1 MSVNDFFIRCSLNM
15 SPQPQPAI
23 IKVAPA
29 KDDISNLDA
38 ISNETLDNPY
48 RRSRE
53 FDAYEVSITRHDED
67 HTDEEDE
74 RATGRQSG
82 K

>member
-67 HTDEEDE
+67 HTDDRCEDLE
-74 RATGRQSG
+74 SLLPAN
-82 K
+82 